1 MDEDDEKEKNELDWK
16 EPETNKSDDADSTEI
31 VTAPSLDPDEFA
43 AMWEDKE
50 TTSEE
55 GGWGCGCIVYVLI
68 TIFIIGGIIG
78 LALIGW
84 DRLVN

>member
-16 EPETNKSDDADSTEI
+16 EPETNKSDAADSTEI
-31 VTAPSLDPDEFA
+31 ATAPSLHPDELA
-43 AMWEDKE
+43 TMWEDKE
-50 TTSEE
+50 TTNEE
-55 GGWGCGCIVYVLI
+55 GGCGCIVYVLI

>member
-16 EPETNKSDDADSTEI
+16 EPETNKSDAADSTEI
-31 VTAPSLDPDEFA
+31 VTAPSLDPDE
-43 AMWEDKE
+43 WEDKE

-84 DRLVN
+84 DKIMELFN